1 VTRVGILRDP
11 AISGGL
17 GQYGAVQSA
26 SSWFGV
32 ETSPINMRDA
42 TEIERSIVAFAS
54 ARVVG

>member
-1 VTRVGILRDP
+1 VGILRDP